1 MRRGTISV
9 LGKAVGFAVAGP
21 AMALLLAACGGPD
34 AAGASADGTGST
46 ALEGDANLI
55 AAAQQIS
62 DAVGGCAP
70 AGDDAAASKVVGLE
84 NGAIVM
90 LACGETAGST
100 THRVFAAHADK
111 PPQLLSFPDYQA
123 EGWFAT
129 TEVSAAEL
137 DAGTGVLTT
146 FRRASEDGGCGSE
159 GAYEWDGARFVTRE
173 IRWRACGVSNA
184 APPFPIIWPPQQGA
198 STNPDTATPAP

>member
-1 MRRGTISV
+1 MRRGT
-9 LGKAVGFAVAGP
+9 LKALGFAIAAP
-21 AMALLLAACGGPD
+21 ATALILAACGGPD
-34 AAGASADGTGST
+34 ANSAGPDGAGSG

-62 DAVGGCAP
+62 DAIGGCAQ
-70 AGDDAAASKVVGLE
+70 AADGAASSKVVGLE

-90 LACGETAGST
+90 LACGETAGSA
-100 THRVFAAHADK
+100 THRLFAAHSDQ

-123 EGWFAT
+123 DGWFAT

-146 FRRASEDGGCGSE
+146 FRRGAEDGGCGSE

-173 IRWRACGVSNA
+173 VRWRACGASNA
-184 APPFPIIWPPQQGA
+184 APPFPIIWPTQQGA
-198 STNPDTATPAP
+198 STNQDTATPAP